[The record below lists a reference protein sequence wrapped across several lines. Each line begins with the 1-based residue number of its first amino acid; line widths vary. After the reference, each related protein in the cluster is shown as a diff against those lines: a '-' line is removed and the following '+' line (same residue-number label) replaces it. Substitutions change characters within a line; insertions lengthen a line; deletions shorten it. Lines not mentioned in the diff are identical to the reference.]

1 MVDCMIASVAWRREA
16 AVLAYDADVD
26 RVARVIG
33 IELDD
38 ASLRA

>member
-1 MVDCMIASVAWRREA
+1 
-16 AVLAYDADVD
+16 VLAHDVDMD

>member
-1 MVDCMIASVAWRREA
+1 VAWRREA
-16 AVLAYDADVD
+16 KLLAHDTDMD